1 MPKIKIKRKST
12 AIDMTAMC
20 DVAFLLLT
28 FFMLTSKFKAQEA
41 VTIDMPAS
49 RSEFPIPDKDLM
61 VISVDKDGKAFFS
74 VDNQNVRAELLDSM
88 AAAYNVTF
96 TPAQKKTFMFTENF
110 GVDIRQLPQLMDA
123 TNEKKLQQFSQPG
136 IPMDTVNNQLGDW
149 ILKARYINPK
159 MRIAIKGDRLT
170 DVPAVNRV
178 IEILQE
184 RKTNRFNLITTLKTE
199 SNK

>member
-41 VTIDMPAS
+41 VTVDMPAS
-49 RSEFPIPDKDLM
+49 RSELSIPDKDIM
-61 VISVDKDGKAFFS
+61 IISVDKDGKVFFG

-88 AAAYNVTF
+88 SAAYGVTL
-96 TPAQKKTFMFTENF
+96 TPAQKKTFIFTENF

-123 TNEKKLQQFSQPG
+123 TNEKKLQQFPQAG